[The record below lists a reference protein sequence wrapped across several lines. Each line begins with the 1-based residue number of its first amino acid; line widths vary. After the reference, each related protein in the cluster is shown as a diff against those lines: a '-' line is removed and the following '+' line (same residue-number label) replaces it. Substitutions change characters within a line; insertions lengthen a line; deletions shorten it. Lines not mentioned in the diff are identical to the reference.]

1 MPKLSARREQGHH
14 IPNEGGDTMS
24 QRQVSKAYEQ
34 YRLCIETGMY
44 ALAREIYEQTI
55 AAAPVSMLKVAI
67 YDYHV

>member
-1 MPKLSARREQGHH
+1 
-14 IPNEGGDTMS
+14 MS